1 MIKFLYNRFVKIV
14 TYQTYLMVLLQFTG
28 FVLGKSGQNKNFGS
42 ISRNLAT
49 IIIKYIKYEL
59 FW

>member
-1 MIKFLYNRFVKIV
+1 MIKFLNNRFVKIV

-49 IIIKYIKYEL
+49 IILLLSI
-59 FW
+59 